1 MKDEV
6 NGGNEEKMRTNMMTV
21 QEVADYLRIS
31 RFSVYNLVKR
41 GKLPTAKV
49 LNKFRFSF
57 KDIEHYLKGQKITQ
71 DNTDQ

>member
-6 NGGNEEKMRTNMMTV
+6 KRGDEEKMRTSMMTV

-41 GKLPTAKV
+41 GKLPTSKV

-71 DNTDQ
+71 DNTDE

>member
-1 MKDEV
+1 VKDEV

-57 KDIEHYLKGQKITQ
+57 KDIEHYLKEQKITQ

>member
-57 KDIEHYLKGQKITQ
+57 KDIEHYLKGQKTTQ

>member
-6 NGGNEEKMRTNMMTV
+6 NRGDKEEMRTNMMTV
-21 QEVADYLRIS
+21 QEVADYLQIS

-41 GKLPTAKV
+41 GKLPAAKV

-57 KDIEHYLKGQKITQ
+57 KDIEHYLKGQKTTQ

>member
-71 DNTDQ
+71 DNSDQ

>member
-57 KDIEHYLKGQKITQ
+57 KDIEHYLKEQKITQ